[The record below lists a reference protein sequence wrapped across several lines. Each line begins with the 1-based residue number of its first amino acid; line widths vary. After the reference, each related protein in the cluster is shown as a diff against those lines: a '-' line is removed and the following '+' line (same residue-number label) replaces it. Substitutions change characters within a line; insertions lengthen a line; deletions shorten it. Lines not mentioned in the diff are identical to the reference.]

1 MLKNTRETPF
11 DQSGIDALI
20 CISVVLGFQ
29 NTSFYFSFLHFPR
42 FYVSSSKIK
51 KRMITVKL
59 ICASNSIAHKV
70 KSFLII
76 IY

>member
-20 CISVVLGFQ
+20 CISVVFGFQ
-29 NTSFYFSFLHFPR
+29 NTSFYFSFLRFPR
-42 FYVSSSKIK
+42 LYDSSSKIK
-51 KRMITVKL
+51 QRMITVKL
-59 ICASNSIAHKV
+59 ICASNSIAHKF
-70 KSFLII
+70 KIFFII